1 MTLFPGVILALAF
14 ALAYAR
20 LAPSVQHQLWDSLAY
35 CASADG
41 GKIGAVNMDHPLGHI
56 VLNSMLRTARVLRY
70 SGETLRFFIIV
81 NAAFGGLAIG
91 LFYSMALRWSN
102 GSIATAV
109 GLSLLFGGANGMWRF
124 SGTGDIYMLVVLTTL
139 LAWCVI
145 VKWESV
151 ADTDAGPWWLWS
163 GLLTGVAIATYKVSG
178 LVMIAGC
185 LALWQPV
192 PKRRLQIVAY
202 IVVSSMVS
210 LGGYLGASWIANAGA
225 TSWLDH
231 LSWASSQATDPIW
244 GRFLSLRFLGEGAA
258 AATGVLIAKGWNLPA
273 YVIRWAIIGGFSLFL
288 MIAVLRGACCH
299 STRRRLFV
307 ALMAHCLMGAVLVQ
321 WWMPWSE
328 KIWLP
333 LYVPLMSALA
343 LGASAWNPVLN
354 ASGKMVNRLLNGSL
368 CVLGLCLIGFNVWFG
383 AIPQSR
389 NTLVFDQAI
398 QTWLANTK
406 SGDLI
411 VTAGDLTGHLKLIYG
426 RSNSESLIGVYAK
439 PLGTSD
445 RFGMLRKR
453 MAETTST
460 GNNVYVAL
468 ASTNYLWKPLLD
480 ESGASVSALSRFFA
494 EYEWA
499 AAFSYINDI
508 DGKTTAVYRLR
519 GERHDVSDAQR

>member
-1 MTLFPGVILALAF
+1 VILALAF

-139 LAWCVI
+139 LAWFVV
-145 VKWESV
+145 VKWVSV
-151 ADTDAGPWWLWS
+151 ADTDTAPWWLWS

-210 LGGYLGASWIANAGA
+210 LVGYLGASWIANAGA

-273 YVIRWAIIGGFSLFL
+273 YVIRWAIIGGFSLL
-288 MIAVLRGACCH
+288 CAGAIVSGLRCG
-299 STRRRLFV
+299 SERRLLFV
-307 ALMAHCLMGAVLVQ
+307 GLMAHCLLGAVLVQ

-333 LYVPLMSALA
+333 LLVPLMIAFA
-343 LGASAWNPVLN
+343 LGVPNWSPILSV
-354 ASGKMVNRLLNGSL
+354 SGKTMKSMLDAALVF
-368 CVLGLCLIGFNVWFG
+368 LGVCLVSFNLWFG
-383 AIPQSR
+383 SIPQSR
-389 NTLVFDQAI
+389 NTPAFDQAI
-398 QTWLANTK
+398 QTWLSNTK
-406 SGDLI
+406 PRDMI
-411 VTAGDLTGHLKLIYG
+411 VTAGDLVSHLKLCYG
-426 RSNSESLIGVYAK
+426 RPNTESLMGFYVK
-439 PLGTSD
+439 PGACED
-445 RFGMLRKR
+445 RFAVLRRR
-453 MAETTST
+453 MAETREA
-460 GNNVYVAL
+460 GNDVYIVL
-468 ASTNYLWKPLLD
+468 AATNYLWQPLMD
-480 ESGASVSALSRFFA
+480 ASAVSASTLSDFFA
-494 EYEWA
+494 QYQWEPSFA
-499 AAFSYINDI
+499 YINDI
-508 DGKTTAVYRLR
+508 DGKETAVCRLVP
-519 GERHDVSDAQR
+519 GSPE